1 MTDNENQKLNSRTRV
16 FGAGK
21 YAIDFKDQGGF
32 RETDSTS
39 PIRGESDVDQDGR
52 PIQSVDPEGRPLLA
66 VDTYPMYQVKRSL
79 MYNRTRERDINS
91 IPCIG
96 YLGIGL
102 VLTCTCVYKLL
113 F

>member
-21 YAIDFKDQGGF
+21 YAIDFKDQSGF

-39 PIRGESDVDQDGR
+39 PIRGESDVD
-52 PIQSVDPEGRPLLA
+52 P
-66 VDTYPMYQVKRSL
+66 YPMYQVKRSL

>member
-21 YAIDFKDQGGF
+21 YAIDFKDQPSF

-39 PIRGESDVDQDGR
+39 PIRGESDVDTQ
-52 PIQSVDPEGRPLLA
+52 I
-66 VDTYPMYQVKRSL
+66 KRSL
-79 MYNRTRERDINS
+79 MYNRNRERDFNS

>member
-21 YAIDFKDQGGF
+21 YAIDFKDQSGF

-39 PIRGESDVDQDGR
+39 PIRGESDVDPNGR
-52 PIQSVDPEGRPLLA
+52 PIKSVD
-66 VDTYPMYQVKRSL
+66 TPMYQVKRSL

>member
-39 PIRGESDVDQDGR
+39 PIRGESDVDPNGRLIRSVDQDGR
-52 PIQSVDPEGRPLLA
+52 PIESVD
-66 VDTYPMYQVKRSL
+66 TPMYQVKRSL

-102 VLTCTCVYKLL
+102 VLTCTCVYKIL

>member
-21 YAIDFKDQGGF
+21 YAIDFKDQVGF

-39 PIRGESDVDQDGR
+39 PIRGEIDVDQN
-52 PIQSVDPEGRPLLA
+52 GRPLWA
-66 VDTYPMYQVKRSL
+66 VDTQVKRSL
-79 MYNRTRERDINS
+79 MYNRTRERDLNS

>member
-1 MTDNENQKLNSRTRV
+1 MTDTENQKLNSRTRV

-21 YAIDFKDQGGF
+21 YAIDFKDQVGF
-32 RETDSTS
+32 RETDSKS
-39 PIRGESDVDQDGR
+39 PIRGESDVDTFSSD
-52 PIQSVDPEGRPLLA
+52 
-66 VDTYPMYQVKRSL
+66 MYQVKRSL
-79 MYNRTRERDINS
+79 MFNRTQERNFNS

>member
-21 YAIDFKDQGGF
+21 YAIDFKDQSGF

-39 PIRGESDVDQDGR
+39 PIRGESDVD
-52 PIQSVDPEGRPLLA
+52 PKGRPLLA
-66 VDTYPMYQVKRSL
+66 VDTYSSKPMYR
-79 MYNRTRERDINS
+79 NRERDLNS

>member
-1 MTDNENQKLNSRTRV
+1 MNDTVNSRSRV
-16 FGAGK
+16 FGVGK
-21 YAIDFKDQGGF
+21 YAIDFKDQPGF
-32 RETDSTS
+32 REMDSQS
-39 PIRGESDVDQDGR
+39 PIRGESDVD
-52 PIQSVDPEGRPLLA
+52 PKGRPLLA
-66 VDTYPMYQVKRSL
+66 VDTYSSKPMYQVKRSL
-79 MYNRTRERDINS
+79 MFNGTQERDLNS

>member
-21 YAIDFKDQGGF
+21 YAIDFKDQVGF

-39 PIRGESDVDQDGR
+39 PIRGESDVEQN
-52 PIQSVDPEGRPLLA
+52 GRPLWA
-66 VDTYPMYQVKRSL
+66 VDTQVKRSL
-79 MYNRTRERDINS
+79 IFNRNRERDINS